1 VECLIDGKTYTYK
14 TQAECKEAQ
23 EEVESIKRQ
32 IELLKQFGDTIK
44 QGPPTNYD
52 AFNTSEFQSE
62 VDALVN
68 QPLELP
74 QFDPESI
81 PKPPDLIDY
90 EPPDKLEYP
99 WVKD

>member
-1 VECLIDGKTYTYK
+1 
-14 TQAECKEAQ
+14 
-23 EEVESIKRQ
+23 
-32 IELLKQFGDTIK
+32 
-44 QGPPTNYD
+44 
-52 AFNTSEFQSE
+52 